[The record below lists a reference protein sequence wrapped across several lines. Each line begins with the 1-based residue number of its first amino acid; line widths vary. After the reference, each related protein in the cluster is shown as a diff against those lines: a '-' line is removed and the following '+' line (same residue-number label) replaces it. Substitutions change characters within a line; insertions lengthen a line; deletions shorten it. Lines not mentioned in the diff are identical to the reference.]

1 MFSPQSEAHRAHAQS
16 MLDEIH
22 QQFIDAVRAGRGDR
36 LKDDPQIFSG
46 LVWTGA
52 RSVELGLADGLGS
65 LSSVARDVFQVEEI
79 VDFSRH
85 ENLADRLARRFGAQ
99 AVQSVT
105 AALKAAAAAVT
116 LR

>member
-1 MFSPQSEAHRAHAQS
+1 
-16 MLDEIH
+16 
-22 QQFIDAVRAGRGDR
+22 
-36 LKDDPQIFSG
+36 
-46 LVWTGA
+46 
-52 RSVELGLADGLGS
+52 
-65 LSSVARDVFQVEEI
+65 VFQVEEI